1 MFRGPS
7 PYFCPHIFR
16 PHIFLHVLEL
26 DGAYANE
33 EGKAAPVFV
42 PAPDLED
49 EDVKSIVETT
59 ARRVIG
65 LLARRGILDGDQ
77 LDPLAEESPLL
88 AGVTAA
94 SVQGMIATGERAG
107 MRVRR
112 VLSDPAE
119 GVRMGRLCYAS
130 RGFSLHAATTV
141 AGGDRA
147 ALERLCKYV
156 ARPPLAVGRLTQVS
170 DELLSFQLKT
180 PWSDGTTAILLSP
193 LELVEKISALVPPP
207 RRHLVRYHGI
217 LAPHSKQRE
226 KVVPAASEEEQS
238 EDTPTTTR
246 RNSRLTWAM
255 LLARTFGLKL
265 ERCSL
270 CGAEMKVVAVITDPP
285 SIRRYLEGTG
295 QSAAIP
301 EIAPARA
308 PPQEEFYY

>member
-1 MFRGPS
+1 
-7 PYFCPHIFR
+7 
-16 PHIFLHVLEL
+16 VLQL
-26 DGAYANE
+26 DGVYTDDK
-33 EGKAAPVFV
+33 GKATPVFV
-42 PAPDLED
+42 PAPELED

-59 ARRVIG
+59 AHRVIR
-65 LLARRGILDGDQ
+65 LLTRRGILDEDH

-94 SVQGMIATGERAG
+94 SVQGLIATGERAG

-119 GVRMGRLCYAS
+119 GVKTGHLCYAS

-141 AGGDRA
+141 AAGDRA

-170 DELLSFQLKT
+170 DDLLSFQLKT

-207 RRHLVRYHGI
+207 RRNLVRYHGI
-217 LAPHSKQRE
+217 LAPHSKRRE

-308 PPQEEFYY
+308 PPQKEFDY

>member
-1 MFRGPS
+1 
-7 PYFCPHIFR
+7 
-16 PHIFLHVLEL
+16 VLQL
-26 DGAYANE
+26 DGVYTDD
-33 EGKAAPVFV
+33 EGKATPVFV
-42 PAPDLED
+42 PAPELED

-59 ARRVIG
+59 AHRVIR
-65 LLARRGILDGDQ
+65 LLTRRGILDEDQ

-119 GVRMGRLCYAS
+119 GVKTGHLCYVS

-141 AGGDRA
+141 AAGDRA

-170 DELLSFQLKT
+170 DDLLSFQLKT

-193 LELVEKISALVPPP
+193 LELVEKIAALVPPP

-217 LAPHSKQRE
+217 LAPHAKDRD
-226 KVVPAASEEEQS
+226 KIVPATSSGEQPVDEQS
-238 EDTPTTTR
+238 STPR
-246 RNSRLTWAM
+246 PYRLSWAA
-255 LLARTFGLKL
+255 LIVRTFGLKL

-270 CGAEMKVVAVITDPP
+270 CGGEMKVIAVITDPS
-285 SIRRYLEGTG
+285 SIRHYLEGTG

-308 PPQEEFYY
+308 PPQEEFDY